1 MRHLTL
7 TSVASSM
14 TALVLGLGLAASARA
29 QVASRPGLTLDGAKA
44 VARAAAAEAHRLQAG
59 GAIAVVDEGGAV
71 LYVERLENTFVA
83 STTVAI
89 EKARTAA
96 QFRRPTRDFENA
108 IAKGR
113 TSLVAVSAMTPLQG
127 GVPIQLD
134 GAIVGAVGV
143 SGAMSAQQD
152 DDIATIA
159 AGALQAPASSGPAP
173 ATSMAAPPKADAEGV
188 MVIGGDTT
196 RDAFVKGRPLIETG
210 GYKVHASRRDGPGGA
225 EIHGRDTDI
234 FYILDGSAT
243 LVTGGKTVDPK
254 TTAPDEIRGSG
265 LEGGTTRSVA
275 KGDVVIIP
283 AGVPHWFKTVQAPF
297 LYYTV
302 KVTGP
307 ATAGGTK

>member
-1 MRHLTL
+1 M
-7 TSVASSM
+7 
-14 TALVLGLGLAASARA
+14 
-29 QVASRPGLTLDGAKA
+29 
-44 VARAAAAEAHRLQAG
+44 
-59 GAIAVVDEGGAV
+59 
-71 LYVERLENTFVA
+71 LYVERLDNTFVA

-159 AGALQAPASSGPAP
+159 ASALQAPTPGTAP
-173 ATSMAAPPKADAEGV
+173 ATTMAAPPKADGDGV

-196 RDAFVKGRPLIETG
+196 REAFIKGRPLIETG
-210 GYKVHASRRDGPGGA
+210 AYKVHASRRDGAGGA

-234 FYILDGSAT
+234 FYILEGTAT

-254 TTAPDEIRGSG
+254 TTAPDEIRGPS
-265 LEGGTTRSVA
+265 LEGGTTRAVA
-275 KGDVVIIP
+275 KGDIVIIP
-283 AGVPHWFKTVQAPF
+283 AGVPHWFKTVQGSF

-307 ATAGGTK
+307 AAAGGAK

>member
-1 MRHLTL
+1 MRHLTFHP
-7 TSVASSM
+7 VASSM
-14 TALVLGLGLAASARA
+14 TALVLGLGLAASAGA
-29 QVASRPGLTLDGAKA
+29 QVASHAGLTLDGAKA

-152 DDIATIA
+152 DDIATVA
-159 AGALQAPASSGPAP
+159 AGALQTPAGAGTTAAP
-173 ATSMAAPPKADAEGV
+173 APPKADADGV
-188 MVIGGDTT
+188 ILVDGATT
-196 RDAFVKGRPLIETG
+196 REAFVKGRPLIETG
-210 GYKVHASRRDGPGGA
+210 AYKVHASRRDGPGGA

-234 FYILDGSAT
+234 FYILEGTAT
-243 LVTGGKTVDPK
+243 LVTGGKAVDPK
-254 TTAPDEIRGSG
+254 TTAPDEIRAPG
-265 LEGGTTRSVA
+265 LEGGTSRALA
-275 KGDVVIIP
+275 KGDIVIIP

-307 ATAGGTK
+307 AAAGGAK

>member
-1 MRHLTL
+1 MRP
-7 TSVASSM
+7 VAPSM
-14 TALVLGLGLAASARA
+14 TALVLGLGLAASAQA
-29 QVASRPGLTLDGAKA
+29 QVISHPGLTLDGAKA
-44 VARAAAAEAHRLQAG
+44 VAGAAAAEAHRLNAG
-59 GAIAVVDEGGAV
+59 GAIAIVDEGGAV
-71 LYVERLENTFVA
+71 LYVERLANTFVA

-127 GVPIQLD
+127 GVPIQVD
-134 GAIVGAVGV
+134 GQIVGAIGV

-152 DDIATIA
+152 DDIATLA
-159 AGALQAPASSGPAP
+159 AGALQAPPSTSTGAP
-173 ATSMAAPPKADAEGV
+173 TAATAATPPPTPDVDGV
-188 MVIGGDTT
+188 ILIDGATT

-210 GYKVHASRRDGPGGA
+210 AYKVHASRRDAPGIA
-225 EIHGRDTDI
+225 ELHARDTDI
-234 FYILDGSAT
+234 LYVLDGTAT
-243 LVTGGKTVDPK
+243 LVTGGRAVDGK
-254 TTAPDEIRGSG
+254 TTAPDEIRGARI
-265 LEGGTTRSVA
+265 EGGTTRALA

-283 AGVPHWFKTVQAPF
+283 SGVPHWFRDVQAPF

-307 ATAGGTK
+307 ASTAGTGR

>member
-7 TSVASSM
+7 HPVASSM

-29 QVASRPGLTLDGAKA
+29 QVASHPGLTLDGAKA

-152 DDIATIA
+152 DDIATVA
-159 AGALQAPASSGPAP
+159 AGALQTPPAP
-173 ATSMAAPPKADAEGV
+173 AGAAPAGAPPKTDAAGV
-188 MVIGGDTT
+188 ILIDGATT

-210 GYKVHASRRDGPGGA
+210 AYKVHASRRDGPGGA

-234 FYILDGSAT
+234 FYILEGTAT

-254 TTAPDEIRGSG
+254 TTAPDEIRGPS
-265 LEGGTTRSVA
+265 LDGGTTRSVA
-275 KGDVVIIP
+275 KGDIVIIP
-283 AGVPHWFKTVQAPF
+283 AGVPHWFKTVQGPF

-307 ATAGGTK
+307 IAAGGMK